1 LQNNPASDDLMTL
14 ARARPEDRDATLLRA
29 ATALFC
35 QEPYHDRDA
44 IRRFEQLAIHL
55 LPKLADSDRAYIAAL
70 LGGRSD
76 APTSVMRVLARD
88 TIEIASPVLRH
99 SPVLSTIDLLGV
111 IAVTGLEHHKLIA
124 GRTDLSADVLRA
136 LAIARQR
143 AAATKHRNQGASDQK
158 ADDAAPTAAVLQR
171 PIPAPIGPTMPTPD
185 FGAFLASPPAH
196 RLWILAEAASRGL
209 AVGEVAPARHLD
221 QMLRRN
227 YAQAQIVTAAKR
239 GDRSGILAGFSSA
252 LGLAVEI
259 VTRLFDDYS
268 GEPLVLM
275 IKAAGLSVSDGNT
288 VLLLGNKRIGESV
301 EDFFRLA
308 ELLASLEQSTA
319 DAFVA
324 AWRNPQMR
332 RRPAHV
338 PVYVDTGERRPA
350 AATPREQSSTP
361 AKRALEG

>member
-1 LQNNPASDDLMTL
+1 MTL

-55 LPKLADSDRAYIAAL
+55 LPKLSDSDRAYIAAL

-76 APTSVMRVLARD
+76 APTSVMRTLARD

-111 IAVTGLEHHKLIA
+111 IAVTGPEHHKLIA

-136 LAIARQR
+136 LAIARQK
-143 AAATKHRNQGASDQK
+143 AAAARHKNRTSD
-158 ADDAAPTAAVLQR
+158 DESAAPAAVT
-171 PIPAPIGPTMPTPD
+171 PAAVERSVAAPVRPTMPTPD

-209 AVGEVAPARHLD
+209 AAGETTPARQLD
-221 QMLRRN
+221 QLLRRN

-239 GDRSGILAGFSSA
+239 GDRSGMLAGFSSA

-275 IKAAGLSVSDGNT
+275 IKGAGLSVSDGNT

-301 EDFFRLA
+301 DDFFRLA

-332 RRPAHV
+332 RRPVHV
-338 PVYVDTGERRPA
+338 PVYVDTGDRRPA
-350 AATPREQSSTP
+350 AATPKEQSSSP
-361 AKRALEG
+361 AKRAQEG